1 MIQFALHIVVTAA
14 LLSVVGSLVDDIEVE
29 DSTAAVIGALVLG
42 LANAFVRPILLLL
55 ALPITFLTLGLF
67 VWVVNAFTLK
77 LAASFVPGFRVEG
90 FKAALVGSLL
100 LAVLNFAVSVFFGL
114 S

>member
-1 MIQFALHIVVTAA
+1 M
-14 LLSVVGSLVDDIEVE
+14 SDIEVE
-29 DSTAAVIGALVLG
+29 DAGTAVAGALVLG

-55 ALPITFLTLGLF
+55 TLPITFLTLGLF

-77 LAASFVPGFRVEG
+77 LAASFVPGFRVHG

-100 LAVLNFAVSVFFGL
+100 LAILNVAVSALFGF
-114 S
+114 